1 MNSLHAGVFVGLY
14 AAKHPPLRSATP
26 RAGEFRGS
34 KITLEFSSQF
44 FFRAHSRN
52 PRRRVAAAEF
62 FYRRQRRKRRYETPG
77 PRGKLPRRF
86 LLFCSLQA
94 ESFEKCCSSEPV
106 REN

>member
-14 AAKHPPLRSATP
+14 AAKHPPSQRYGA
-26 RAGEFRGS
+26 AGEFRSS
-34 KITLEFSSQF
+34 KMTLEFSSQF

-94 ESFEKCCSSEPV
+94 ESFEKCRSSEPV